1 MNASVT
7 ELDDYL
13 IALPVSSDDLEAGSV
28 SDRVPVNG
36 LAVRALSGEELHG
49 LMDMYGLEGKAGML
63 DVEKRIAWCRFVGSG
78 RELIEKV
85 VGE

>member
-7 ELDDYL
+7 DLDDYL
-13 IALPVSSDDLEAGSV
+13 IALPVSSDDLEAGST

-36 LAVRALSGEELHG
+36 LAIRASSGEELHQ
-49 LMDMYGLEGKAGML
+49 LMDIYGLERKKGML
-63 DVEKRIAWCRFVGSG
+63 DVEKRIAWCRFVGCC
-78 RELIEKV
+78 RELTAKV